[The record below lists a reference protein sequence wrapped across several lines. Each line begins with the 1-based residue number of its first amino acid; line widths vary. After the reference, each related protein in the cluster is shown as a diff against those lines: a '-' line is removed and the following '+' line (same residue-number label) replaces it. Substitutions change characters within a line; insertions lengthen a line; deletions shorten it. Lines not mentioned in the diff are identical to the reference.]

1 VEAEVA
7 AILCDGSIRF
17 CIGMTGDERQQLES
31 LASSRPTEIT
41 IGAGRLNS
49 YWAPL
54 GEGNL
59 LVVGRL
65 GDAFDIEER
74 SLLRAMARSIE
85 LSLRMLEAISAER
98 QARLDASYQACHDA
112 LTDLPNRRAFF
123 RRIGDVLQDASSDQS
138 RVALA
143 IIDLDGFKPVND
155 LYGHAV
161 GDRLLIEVARRLSDQ
176 CASDR
181 DVFLARLGGDE
192 FAYVVANAPKDE
204 ALVAQADQLAQ
215 SLRLPFVLPEA
226 TVKISGSIGIGV
238 YPEMASS
245 VEQLFERAV
254 RPQTTEVRA

>member
-1 VEAEVA
+1 MAVNFTLVTVAIVIVISIQYRDFTRMVEA
-7 AILCDGSIRF
+7 
-17 CIGMTGDERQQLES
+17 
-31 LASSRPTEIT
+31 
-41 IGAGRLNS
+41 
-49 YWAPL
+49 
-54 GEGNL
+54 
-59 LVVGRL
+59 
-65 GDAFDIEER
+65 
-74 SLLRAMARSIE
+74 
-85 LSLRMLEAISAER
+85 
-98 QARLDASYQACHDA
+98 QARAELLGNENLRLANLDS

-123 RRIGDVLQDASSDQS
+123 SRIGDVLQDASSDQS

-215 SLRLPFVLPEA
+215 
-226 TVKISGSIGIGV
+226 
-238 YPEMASS
+238 
-245 VEQLFERAV
+245 
-254 RPQTTEVRA
+254 